1 MEKMKWKH
9 VYAYLETVHDLQT
22 FIEQFQ
28 ESGRKQL
35 GYDVETTSLR
45 WWDEK
50 DRVVG
55 IGLGYVVG
63 ETIHTGYCNSIH
75 PHEAF
80 QVIKPVLEDPLVAK
94 IGANIKFD
102 AHWAARYG
110 VIVMAL
116 HDVQVM
122 ARILRTQYFKVG
134 LDVLIEKEFK
144 AVHQEYHDLLAHAK
158 EKKIRYLKSQ
168 QDDGVMA
175 QMDPRL
181 VGKYCAADVYWTLR
195 LALRYLSELRQN
207 PVIFSLYKV
216 VEQPLIQCCLDMETQ
231 GIRVDRGLLQEMQ
244 IDLASQ
250 IELTERK
257 TYDIA
262 GKAFNMSSSK
272 EIAQLLRSVGI
283 APEQR
288 RRKKGEEITFSESY
302 DKRVLNKH
310 RDHPLVACML
320 RYRTLSY
327 LASTYVDSM
336 LSYNLDVLHTSIRQ
350 EAARTGRMGASQP
363 NLMGIPHVD
372 EEDEVRKEFSIRKIV
387 LPLASDSVLVC
398 IDLCLAKGTKVVTEF
413 GIKPIEWVVE
423 HKPGVLSCVGGETL
437 RFNKVTASAVIPEAD
452 VYEVEMEDGTKVKC
466 TRDHKWMAYD
476 GSELRTFQLEPGTRM
491 AHVKH
496 EWHGRKRNY
505 PVWWIRS
512 NRNYFKIHSLMAEF
526 KYGLRP
532 KGYHVDHIDGNP
544 RNWHPS
550 NIRYLPASENL
561 SHGAGRWWNRAT
573 PAQRERKTAS
583 LVYGVKHN
591 RIKYNGMSNPN
602 CILTEAQVSEIR
614 SIHKK
619 YAKVGPGSTGNL
631 ARQYGVK
638 CVTISKIVN
647 GSIWKHTFSNHRVKS
662 VRYVGKEPVY
672 QITVDRDH
680 AYVLWNGMVSFNC
693 QIEYRLLAHFSGDP
707 TLCDLFRA
715 GKDFHAYV
723 GSQLFNVPM
732 DELTKEQ
739 RSVGKKFNFAQLYGA
754 GEAALAEQCRLSLPK
769 VRRLQEAYH
778 KKFPAVDRFKRD
790 TEFKCKHHGG
800 IQNPFGRWRTLPYD
814 LAYRAVNTLIQ
825 STAADIFKISIVR
838 IHKFLQGKKTKIL
851 FPVHDELVFNYY
863 YSDGCIF
870 PELSRLMTEFNKD
883 GKSMFRVPLDTEV
896 SICRKNWKEKEELN
910 LTDILQSDLDKR
922 VEDGKPKPAIMPDL
936 PEYLSCT

>member
-1 MEKMKWKH
+1 MKWKH
-9 VYAYLETVHDLQT
+9 VYAYLGTTQDLQT
-22 FIEQFQ
+22 FIDQFQ

-80 QVIKPVLEDPLVAK
+80 QVIKTVLEDPSTAK

-110 VIVMAL
+110 VTVSAL

-122 ARILRTQYFKVG
+122 ARILRTQYFKVS

-144 AVHQEYHDLLAHAK
+144 AVHQEYHDLLVHAK
-158 EKKIRYLKSQ
+158 ENDIRYLKST

-175 QMDPRL
+175 QMDPKL

-207 PVIFSLYKV
+207 PVIFSLYKA

-231 GIRVDRGLLQEMQ
+231 GIRVDRPLLQEMQ

-262 GKAFNMSSSK
+262 GKAFNMSSPK

-310 RDHPLVACML
+310 SNHPLVAGIL
-320 RYRTLSY
+320 KYRTLGY

-336 LSYNLDVLHTSIRQ
+336 LAHNADVLHTSIRQ

-387 LPLASDSVLVC
+387 LPHTKDSVLIC
-398 IDLCLAKGTKVVTEF
+398 ID
-413 GIKPIEWVVE
+413 
-423 HKPGVLSCVGGETL
+423 
-437 RFNKVTASAVIPEAD
+437 
-452 VYEVEMEDGTKVKC
+452 
-466 TRDHKWMAYD
+466 
-476 GSELRTFQLEPGTRM
+476 
-491 AHVKH
+491 
-496 EWHGRKRNY
+496 
-505 PVWWIRS
+505 
-512 NRNYFKIHSLMAEF
+512 
-526 KYGLRP
+526 
-532 KGYHVDHIDGNP
+532 
-544 RNWHPS
+544 
-550 NIRYLPASENL
+550 EN
-561 SHGAGRWWNRAT
+561 
-573 PAQRERKTAS
+573 
-583 LVYGVKHN
+583 
-591 RIKYNGMSNPN
+591 
-602 CILTEAQVSEIR
+602 QV
-614 SIHKK
+614 
-619 YAKVGPGSTGNL
+619 
-631 ARQYGVK
+631 
-638 CVTISKIVN
+638 
-647 GSIWKHTFSNHRVKS
+647 
-662 VRYVGKEPVY
+662 
-672 QITVDRDH
+672 
-680 AYVLWNGMVSFNC
+680 
-693 QIEYRLLAHFSGDP
+693 EYRLLAHFSGDP
-707 TLCDLFRA
+707 VLCDLFRA
-715 GKDFHAYV
+715 GKDFHAFV
-723 GSQLFNVPM
+723 GAQLFNVPM
-732 DELTKEQ
+732 EELTNEQ
-739 RSVGKKFNFAQLYGA
+739 RSIGKKFNFAQLYGA
-754 GEAALAEQCRLSLPK
+754 GEAALAEQCKLTLPK
-769 VRRLQEAYH
+769 VRKLQEAYH
-778 KKFPAVDRFKRD
+778 KKFPAVDRFKRN

-814 LAYRAVNTLIQ
+814 LSYRAVNTLIQ

-851 FPVHDELVFNYY
+851 FPVHDELVFNYH

-910 LTDILQSDLDKR
+910 LTYILQSDLDKR